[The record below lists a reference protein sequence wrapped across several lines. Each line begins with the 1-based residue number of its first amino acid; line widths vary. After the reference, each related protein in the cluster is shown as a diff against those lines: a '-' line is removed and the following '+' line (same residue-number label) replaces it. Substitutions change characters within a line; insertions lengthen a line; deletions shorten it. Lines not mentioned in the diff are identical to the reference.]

1 MLAEQLEKLEYILPA
16 NYSPYP
22 PVGDRSFWDNTPDE
36 YKNNYITG
44 AETFMEAGFPVLN
57 ASVFMEFYR
66 TGNRSNYESFFSAR
80 RKALNTA
87 VMAELFENKG
97 RFIDF
102 IIDLIWMICEETTW
116 IIPAHNNV
124 GGYKHSRLPL
134 ADHDRP
140 IIDLMA
146 ADTGAAIATA
156 LYFFKDI
163 FDMITPQISHRA
175 EYELNRR
182 LIKEYR
188 DHTDYWWMG
197 FMGDRNEKLNN
208 WNPWINSN
216 MLIVLLLTGQNP
228 LERYYVLNKIAQS
241 LDRYLEDYPED
252 GGCDEGPGYW
262 GRAGASMFECL
273 EILHEYTGGLI
284 DIFKESKIRN
294 MCGFIRRA
302 HIDGDYFVNFA
313 DAAPKAASPSSLIY
327 RFGKQTGDVSS
338 MAFGIRQFHNDR
350 LRITPTGRFGINR
363 DIRELLIRGEM
374 LSSKLDYTPEMR
386 VFLEDIETSYMRSAA
401 SDGGIFL
408 AAKGG
413 NNQESHNHN
422 DVGNFIVFGNGK
434 PFIVDAGA
442 MTYTQKTFSPQR
454 YEIWTNQSQ
463 WHNVPEVNGVGQ
475 SCGYEYKAS
484 NTVFK
489 DYGKMSMF
497 SMDIQEAYPRE
508 AGIIRWHR
516 SFSLDDNTGT
526 IKVTDEYKLSSETN
540 MIRLTILSRPRPV
553 INGNEIMLEASGS
566 RMLISAGNNVRASFE
581 EASMDDEK
589 LLNDWGGM
597 LYRISLHIKEASS
610 CGIIE
615 IKIKLL

>member
-1 MLAEQLEKLEYILPA
+1 MLTEQLEKLRYVLPA
-16 NYSPYP
+16 DYSPYP
-22 PVGDRSFWDNTPDE
+22 TAGDRSFWDNAPDD
-36 YKNNYITG
+36 YKNKYIAG
-44 AETFMEAGFPVLN
+44 AEAYMEAGYPALK
-57 ASVFMEFYR
+57 ATLFMEFHR
-66 TGNRSNYESFFSAR
+66 TGNRSNYQGFYSAR
-80 RKALNTA
+80 RNALNTA
-87 VMAELFENKG
+87 IMAELFENKG

-124 GGYKHSRLPL
+124 GGFKHHRLPL

-146 ADTGAAIATA
+146 ADTGAAIALA
-156 LYFFKDI
+156 LHFFKDR
-163 FDMITPQISHRA
+163 FDMITPQISRRA
-175 EYELNRR
+175 EYELDRR
-182 LIKEYR
+182 LLKEYR

-197 FMGDRNEKLNN
+197 FMGDKNEKLNN

-228 LERYYVLNKIAQS
+228 HERYYLLNKITQS

-273 EILHEYTGGLI
+273 EILHEYSGGLI
-284 DIFKESKIRN
+284 DIYKESKIRN

-313 DAAPKAASPSSLIY
+313 DAAPRAASPSALIY
-327 RFGKQTGDVSS
+327 RFGKQIGDVSS
-338 MAFGIRQFHNDR
+338 MAFGVRQFHNDR
-350 LRITPTGRFGINR
+350 LKNAPTGRFGINR
-363 DIRELLIRGEM
+363 DIRELSVMGEM
-374 LSSKLDYTPEMR
+374 LSSKLEYTPEQR
-386 VFLEDIETSYMRSAA
+386 VFLKDIEVAYMRSAA
-401 SDGGIFL
+401 SDSDIFL

-413 NNQESHNHN
+413 NNLENHNHN
-422 DVGNFIVFGNGK
+422 DVGNFIVFVNGN

-475 SCGYEYKAS
+475 SCGYEYKAI
-484 NTVFK
+484 NTAFK
-489 DYGKMSMF
+489 DNGKMSML
-497 SMDIQEAYPRE
+497 SMDIQEAYPPE

-516 SFSLDDNTGT
+516 SFSLDDGTGVIT
-526 IKVTDEYKLSSETN
+526 VFDEYKLSSETN
-540 MIRLTILSRPRPV
+540 TIRLTLLSRPRPV
-553 INGNEIMLEASGS
+553 INGNEIMLEASDS
-566 RMLISAGNNVRASFE
+566 RMLISAGNDVQASFE
-581 EASMDDEK
+581 EALMDDEK

-597 LYRISLHIKEASS
+597 LYRISLHIEKASS

-615 IKIKLL
+615 TKFKLI